1 MENQFSNLPE
11 PTHLRMWCIEQV
23 LKTTD
28 GRNLTDLFSRADAI
42 HAYIKA
48 GQPKQKQHPDL
59 ENLYYLREVD
69 LMPLQIKDLPFLISH
84 EDAKSLKNLGL
95 VFKTE
100 EEALKARALM
110 LNTISI

>member
-1 MENQFSNLPE
+1 MENQFSNLSE
-11 PTHLRMWCIEQV
+11 PTLLRMWCIEQA
-23 LKTTD
+23 LKTAD
-28 GRNLTDLFSRADAI
+28 GCNLTDLFNRADEI

-48 GQPKQKQHPDL
+48 DEPKQKQHPDI

-69 LMPLQIKDLPFLISH
+69 LIPLQIKELPFRISR
-84 EDAKSLKNLGL
+84 EDANSLKNLGL

-110 LNTISI
+110 LNAISI